1 MQSPAPANSRISP
14 SPSIS
19 RPEFIAL
26 VAALMAANALAI
38 DVMLPGLQQIGES
51 LGVIEEN
58 HRQYVIGAYLA
69 GFGVAQLG
77 FGPISDRFGRRKPL
91 LVGLLIYVVAALS
104 GALAPSF
111 GALLG
116 WRALQGVGAAATRV
130 IALSIVRDV
139 YGGRRMAEVM
149 SLVMMVF
156 MVIPIVAPS
165 MGQIIMLF
173 GEWHMIFVFMGMVAL
188 ALTIWTWLR
197 LPETLAE
204 SSRRPFR
211 KEVVLAGFRAVLT
224 NRRSLGYTLASTAT
238 FACMFG
244 FINSSQQV
252 FVGIYGLGSLFPIV
266 FAGVASMMAISNF
279 LNSRLV
285 GRFGM
290 RRLSHGALVGFL
302 SINALWFLLAFSGPI
317 PFAVFLTLFAL
328 AMTQFGWLGANFN
341 AMAME
346 PLGHVAGTASSTQG
360 FLQTV
365 VGGVIGAALGQ
376 AFDGTVLPLAAGFLA
391 LSVAALA
398 MVLVAERGR
407 LFGSVEEPSQVGV
420 AG

>member
-1 MQSPAPANSRISP
+1 MQSPAPSNARP

-19 RPEFIAL
+19 RPEFIAI

-51 LGVIEEN
+51 LGVLEEN

-69 GFGVAQLG
+69 GFGVAQIA
-77 FGPISDRFGRRKPL
+77 FGPISDRLGRRKPL
-91 LVGLLIYVVAALS
+91 LVGLLIYVIAALS

-111 GALLG
+111 GVLLG
-116 WRALQGVGAAATRV
+116 LRALQGVGAAATRV

-156 MVIPIVAPS
+156 MVIPIIAPS
-165 MGQIIMLF
+165 MGQLIMLF
-173 GEWHMIFVFMGMVAL
+173 GEWHMIFVFMGLTAL
-188 ALTIWTWLR
+188 GLTIWTWLR

-211 KEVVLAGFRAVLT
+211 PAVILAGFRAVLT

-244 FINSSQQV
+244 FINSSQQI
-252 FVGIYGLGSLFPIV
+252 FVGIYDLGALFPIV
-266 FAGVASMMAISNF
+266 FAGVASMMAVSNF
-279 LNSRLV
+279 VNSRLV

-290 RRLSHGALVGFL
+290 RRLSHSALLGFL
-302 SINALWFLLAFSGPI
+302 GINAIWFSLALSGTI
-317 PFAVFLTLFAL
+317 PFGVFLGLFAL
-328 AMTQFGWLGANFN
+328 AMMQFGWLGANFN

-365 VGGVIGAALGQ
+365 VGGIIGASLGQ
-376 AFDGTVLPLAAGFLA
+376 AFDGTILPLASGFLA
-391 LSVAALA
+391 LSVVALV
-398 MVLVAERGR
+398 MVLAAERGR
-407 LFGSVEEPSQVGV
+407 LFGSMDEPQQVGAE